1 MFGVYSVTAFAVATE
16 AREQVIRVALGETRQ
31 RARWRV
37 VGASLRPA
45 IAGAALGVAVAW
57 ASARFVQAFLF
68 DVHADD
74 PRMLAGVSL
83 LLLALTVMAAWL
95 PASRAAGLDPAVVL
109 RDAGDRS

>member
-1 MFGVYSVTAFAVATE
+1 M
-16 AREQVIRVALGETRQ
+16 
-31 RARWRV
+31 
-37 VGASLRPA
+37 

-83 LLLALTVMAAWL
+83 LLLLALTVMAAWL
-95 PASRAAGLDPAVVL
+95 PASRAAGLDPAVAL